1 MNVIVLTSVGKEP
14 HAFLGDYKV
23 QTQKVGESTIAMLTK
38 YKMFY
43 IKVSIITIRYSVVL
57 QDKIQCIAP
66 CFKLDK
72 GKQTLELYGAHIRLN
87 YFGDSSHLKRKF

>member
-1 MNVIVLTSVGKEP
+1 M
-14 HAFLGDYKV
+14 
-23 QTQKVGESTIAMLTK
+23 GESTIAMLTK

-72 GKQTLELYGAHIRLN
+72 GSRRLNFTELTFVLITLEIALTYRES
-87 YFGDSSHLKRKF
+87 FK